1 MALNEERKEIIMDP
15 LLDFTGKVATI
26 TGAAQGF
33 GKLLAEELTKRG
45 AKLVISDINEAGVR
59 QVADDLVA
67 AGAEVIALKC
77 DVSNSEDCKAMVDTA
92 IENFGRVDIGVNN
105 AGIAH
110 DFHALHEID
119 EALMDNQFAINVKG
133 VQFGMRYQIEQML
146 KQEDGAI
153 LNVSSMAGLNGAAK
167 VGAYSMAKHAVI
179 GLTKTGAVEYGR
191 KNIRINA
198 ICPFFTL
205 TKMVTNMADEQMQ
218 SKMSLGAPM
227 KRLGEPSEIVAMML
241 MMLSPKNTYMSGQ
254 CIAIDG
260 GVSAQ

>member
-1 MALNEERKEIIMDP
+1 MDP
-15 LLDFTGKVATI
+15 LLDFTGKVAVI

-33 GKLLAEELTKRG
+33 GKLLAEELAKRG
-45 AKLVISDINEAGVR
+45 AKLVISDINEAGVHS
-59 QVADDLVA
+59 VADEIA
-67 AGAEVIALKC
+67 ATGAHVIALKC
-77 DVSNSEDCKAMVDTA
+77 NVAKNEDCKAMVDAA
-92 IENFGRVDIGVNN
+92 IEHFGRVDIGVNN

-110 DFHALHEID
+110 EFHALHEID
-119 EALMDNQFAINVKG
+119 EALMDKQFAVNVKG
-133 VQFGMRYQIEQML
+133 VQFGMSHQIQQML
-146 KQEDGAI
+146 KQQGGAI
-153 LNVSSMAGLNGAAK
+153 LNVSSMAGLGGAAK

-191 KNIRINA
+191 HNIRINA

-205 TKMVTNMADEQMQ
+205 TQMVTDMADENMQ

-227 KRLGEPSEIVAMML
+227 KRLAEPKEVVAVML
-241 MMLSPKNTYMSGQ
+241 MMLSPANTYMTGQ